1 MNQGK
6 YVFAQLTDFLPQ
18 RVFDRLV
25 HKYNGNKHVRH
36 FSCWNQLLSM
46 IFGQLTGRD
55 SLRDLMISIEPH
67 KPKYYH
73 LGFGKGTSRSNFA
86 NANEKRDCRIFE
98 EYAFYLIDQAR
109 QSSIVEEDFQ
119 LNIDGNVYA
128 FDSTTV
134 DLCLSVFWWAE
145 FRKTKGGI
153 KLHTL
158 YDIKTSIPSF
168 IHVSPASMHDV
179 NALDLLYYEPGG
191 YYILDRGYID
201 YSRLFRIH
209 QSSAFFV
216 VRAKDN
222 LQFQRM
228 YSNKVN
234 KNNGVLLD
242 QIGKLTGFYVS
253 KKYPEKLRLI
263 KFYDEETDNELEF
276 LSNNFDLKAEEIAQL
291 YKYRWKVELFFK
303 WIKQHLKIKS
313 FWGTSQ
319 NAVKIQVYSAIIAY
333 CLVALVRNKLK
344 VDRSIYEILQILSIS
359 LLDKTPLN
367 ELLTNQNYK
376 DVKELYCKQ
385 LKISWI

>member
-6 YVFAQLTDFLPQ
+6 YIYSQLTVFLPQ

-55 SLRDLMISIEPH
+55 SLRDLLVSIEPH

-109 QSSIVEEDFQ
+109 KSSIVDPDFL
-119 LNIDGNVYA
+119 LNIDGNIYA
-128 FDSTTV
+128 FDSSTI
-134 DLCLSVFWWAE
+134 DLCLSVFWWAK
-145 FRKTKGGI
+145 FRTTKGGI

-158 YDIKTSIPSF
+158 YDVKTSIPSF
-168 IHVSPASMHDV
+168 IHVSTASVSDV
-179 NALDLLYYEPGG
+179 NALDLLHYEPGG
-191 YYILDRGYID
+191 YYILDRGYVD
-201 YSRLFRIH
+201 YERLFRIH
-209 QSSAFFV
+209 KSSAYFV

-222 LQFQRM
+222 LQYRRM
-228 YSNKVN
+228 YSKKVN
-234 KNNGVLLD
+234 KDNGVLLD
-242 QIGKLTGFYVS
+242 QIGKLTGYYVS
-253 KKYPEKLRLI
+253 RKYPEKLRRI
-263 KFYDEETDNELEF
+263 KFYDEETGNDLEF
-276 LSNNFDLKAEEIAQL
+276 LSNSFDITAEEIAQL

-303 WIKQHLKIKS
+303 WIKQHLKVKS
-313 FWGTSQ
+313 FWGTSL

-344 VDRSIYEILQILSIS
+344 VDRSTYEILQILSIS

-367 ELLTNQNYK
+367 ELLTNQNYQ
-376 DVKELYCKQ
+376 DVKELYSKQ

>member
-1 MNQGK
+1 
-6 YVFAQLTDFLPQ
+6 
-18 RVFDRLV
+18 
-25 HKYNGNKHVRH
+25 
-36 FSCWNQLLSM
+36 
-46 IFGQLTGRD
+46 
-55 SLRDLMISIEPH
+55 
-67 KPKYYH
+67 
-73 LGFGKGTSRSNFA
+73 
-86 NANEKRDCRIFE
+86 
-98 EYAFYLIDQAR
+98 
-109 QSSIVEEDFQ
+109 
-119 LNIDGNVYA
+119 
-128 FDSTTV
+128 
-134 DLCLSVFWWAE
+134 
-145 FRKTKGGI
+145 
-153 KLHTL
+153 
-158 YDIKTSIPSF
+158 
-168 IHVSPASMHDV
+168 MHDV

-201 YSRLFRIH
+201 YGRLFRIH

-222 LQFQRM
+222 LQFHRM

-234 KNNGVLLD
+234 KNKGILLD

-253 KKYPEKLRLI
+253 KKYPEKLRYI

-276 LSNNFDLKAEEIAQL
+276 LSNNFDLIAVEIAQL
-291 YKYRWKVELFFK
+291 YKCRWKVELFFR

-344 VDRSIYEILQILSIS
+344 VDHSIYEILQILSIS

-385 LKISWI
+385 LKISWD

>member
-6 YVFAQLTDFLPQ
+6 YIYSQLTDFLPK
-18 RVFDRLV
+18 RVFDGLS
-25 HKYNGNKHVRH
+25 HKYLGDRYIKH
-36 FSCWNQLLSM
+36 FSCWNQLLTM
-46 IFGQLTGRD
+46 VFGQLTGRD
-55 SLRDLMISIEPH
+55 SLRDLMVSIEPH
-67 KPKYYH
+67 KSKYYH
-73 LGFGKGTSRSNFA
+73 LGFGKGSSRSNFA
-86 NANEKRDCRIFE
+86 NANEKRDYRIFE
-98 EYAFYLIDQAR
+98 EFAFYLIDQAR
-109 QSSIVEEDFQ
+109 RSSIVEDFQ
-119 LNIDGNVYA
+119 LTIDENVYA

-158 YDIKTSIPSF
+158 YDIKTSIPCF
-168 IHVSPASMHDV
+168 VHVSPASMHDV
-179 NALDLLYYEPGG
+179 NAMDLLYYEPGG
-191 YYILDRGYID
+191 YYILDRGYVD
-201 YSRLFRIH
+201 YERLFRIH
-209 QSSAFFV
+209 KSSAYFV
-216 VRAKDN
+216 IRAKDN
-222 LQFQRM
+222 LQFRRI

-234 KNNGVLLD
+234 KDNGVLLD
-242 QIGKLTGFYVS
+242 QRGKLTGFYTS
-253 KKYPEKLRLI
+253 QKYPEKIRRI
-263 KFYDEETDNELEF
+263 RFYDKETDNDLEF

-313 FWGTSQ
+313 FWGRSQ

-344 VDRSIYEILQILSIS
+344 VGRSIYEILQILSIS

-385 LKISWI
+385 LKINWI

>member
-6 YVFAQLTDFLPQ
+6 FIYSQLTDFLPK
-18 RVFDRLV
+18 RVFDGLV
-25 HKYNGNKHVRH
+25 AKYNGDKRVRH

-46 IFGQLTGRD
+46 VFGQLTGRD
-55 SLRDLMISIEPH
+55 SLRDLMVSIEPH

-98 EYAFYLIDQAR
+98 EYAFYLIDLAR
-109 QSSIVEEDFQ
+109 KSSIVDQDFQ
-119 LNIDGNVYA
+119 LNIEGNIYA
-128 FDSTTV
+128 FDSTTI
-134 DLCLSVFWWAE
+134 DLCLSVFWWAK
-145 FRKTKGGI
+145 FRTTKGGI

-158 YDIKTSIPSF
+158 YDVKTSIPSF
-168 IHVSPASMHDV
+168 IHVSTASVHDV

-191 YYILDRGYID
+191 YYILDRGYVD
-201 YSRLFRIH
+201 YERLFRIH

-222 LQFQRM
+222 LQFRRM

-234 KNNGVLLD
+234 KDNGVLLD

-253 KKYPEKLRLI
+253 KDYPEKLRRI
-263 KFYDEETDNELEF
+263 KFYDEETDNDLEF
-276 LSNNFDLKAEEIAQL
+276 LSNSFDITAEEIAQL

-303 WIKQHLKIKS
+303 WIKQHLKVKS
-313 FWGTSQ
+313 FWGTTM
-319 NAVKIQVYSAIIAY
+319 NAVKIQVYSAIITY

-344 VDRSIYEILQILSIS
+344 VDRSTYEILQILSIS

-376 DVKELYCKQ
+376 DVKELYGKQ
-385 LKISWI
+385 LEISWY

>member
-6 YVFAQLTDFLPQ
+6 YIFAQLTDFLPQ

-25 HKYNGNKHVRH
+25 SKYDGNKHVRR
-36 FSCWNQLLSM
+36 FTCWNQLLSM
-46 IFGQLTGRD
+46 VFGQLTGRD
-55 SLRDLMISIEPH
+55 SLRDLLVSIEPH

-109 QSSIVEEDFQ
+109 KSSIVDQDFQ
-119 LNIDGNVYA
+119 LNIDGNIYA
-128 FDSTTV
+128 FDSTTI
-134 DLCLSVFWWAE
+134 DLCLSVFWWAK
-145 FRKTKGGI
+145 FRSTKGGI

-158 YDIKTSIPSF
+158 YDVKTSIPTF
-168 IHVSPASMHDV
+168 IHVSTASVHDV
-179 NALDLLYYEPGG
+179 NALDILHYVPSS
-191 YYILDRGYID
+191 YYILDRGYVD
-201 YSRLFRIH
+201 YERLFRIQ

-222 LQFQRM
+222 LQFRRM

-234 KNNGVLLD
+234 KENGVLLD

-253 KKYPEKLRLI
+253 KDYPKKLRRI
-263 KFYDEETDNELEF
+263 KFYDEETDNVLEF
-276 LSNNFDLKAEEIAQL
+276 LSNSFDITAEEIAQL

-303 WIKQHLKIKS
+303 WIKQHLKVKS
-313 FWGTSQ
+313 FWGTTL

-333 CLVALVRNKLK
+333 CLVAMVRNKLK
-344 VDRSIYEILQILSIS
+344 VDRSTYEILQILSIS
-359 LLDKTPLN
+359 LLDKEPLI
-367 ELLTNQNYK
+367 ELLTNQHYQ
-376 DVKELYCKQ
+376 DVKELYHKQ

>member
-6 YVFAQLTDFLPQ
+6 FIFAQLTDFLPQ

-25 HKYNGNKHVRH
+25 IKYNGNKHVRH
-36 FSCWNQLLSM
+36 FSCWNQLLS
-46 IFGQLTGRD
+46 IVFGQLSGRD
-55 SLRDLMISIEPH
+55 SLRDLMVSIEPH

-73 LGFGKGTSRSNFA
+73 LGFGRGTSRSNFA

-98 EYAFYLIDQAR
+98 EYAFYLIDLAR
-109 QSSIVEEDFQ
+109 KSSILDQDFQ
-119 LNIDGNVYA
+119 LNIDGNIYA
-128 FDSTTV
+128 FDSTTI
-134 DLCLSVFWWAE
+134 DLCLSVFWWAK
-145 FRKTKGGI
+145 FRRAKGGI

-168 IHVSPASMHDV
+168 IHISTASVNDM

-201 YSRLFRIH
+201 YKRLFRIH
-209 QSSAFFV
+209 RSSAYFV
-216 VRAKDN
+216 IRAKGN
-222 LQFQRM
+222 LQFRRM

-234 KNNGVLLD
+234 KDNGVLLD

-253 KKYPEKLRLI
+253 NKYPEKLRHI
-263 KFYDEETDNELEF
+263 KFYDDETGNDLVF
-276 LSNNFDLKAEEIAQL
+276 LSNNLDLMAEEIAQL

-303 WIKQHLKIKS
+303 WIKQHLRVKS
-313 FWGTSQ
+313 FWGTSL

-344 VDRSIYEILQILSIS
+344 VDRSTYEILQILSIS

-376 DVKELYCKQ
+376 DVKELYDKQ
-385 LKISWI
+385 LKINWY

>member
-1 MNQGK
+1 MNEGK

-25 HKYNGNKHVRH
+25 YKYHGNKYVKH
-36 FSCWNQLLSM
+36 FSCWHQMLCM
-46 IFGQLTGRD
+46 VFGQLTGRD

-86 NANEKRDCRIFE
+86 NANEKRDRRIFE
-98 EYAFYLIDQAR
+98 DFAYYLIDQAK
-109 QSSIVEEDFQ
+109 QSSIIDPDF
-119 LNIDGNVYA
+119 LLTIDGNVYA
-128 FDSTTV
+128 LDSTTI
-134 DLCLSVFWWAE
+134 DLCLNVFWWAE
-145 FRKTKGGI
+145 FRKAKGGI

-168 IHVSPASMHDV
+168 IYVCKASVHDL
-179 NALDLLYYEPGG
+179 NIMDLLYYEAGG
-191 YYILDRGYID
+191 YYIFDRGYND
-201 YSRLFRIH
+201 YARLFKIN
-209 QSSAFFV
+209 QCSAYFV
-216 VRAKDN
+216 SRPKDN
-222 LQFQRM
+222 LQFKRI
-228 YSNKVN
+228 YSNKVC
-234 KNNGVLLD
+234 KKNGVLLD
-242 QIGKLTGFYVS
+242 QIVKLTGFYAF
-253 KKYPEKLRLI
+253 KKYPIKLRYI
-263 KFYDEETDNELEF
+263 KFYDEETDNHLEF
-276 LSNNFDLKAEEIAQL
+276 ISNNLDLSAEEIDQL

-313 FWGTSQ
+313 FWGTSL

-344 VDRSIYEILQILSIS
+344 VDRSTYEILQILSIS

-367 ELLTNQNYK
+367 ELLTNQDYK
-376 DVKELYCKQ
+376 DVKERYGKQ